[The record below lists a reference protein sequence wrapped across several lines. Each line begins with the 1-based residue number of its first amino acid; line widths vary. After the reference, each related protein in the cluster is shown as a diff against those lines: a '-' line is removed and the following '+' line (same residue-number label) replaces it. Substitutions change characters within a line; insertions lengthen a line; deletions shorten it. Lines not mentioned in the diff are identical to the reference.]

1 MRAMIRGIAAAL
13 ACAPSLTAALPAR
26 AQDYPAKAVRVVV
39 AFPPGSSTDVVAR
52 IVTAM
57 LSEIW
62 GQPVVAENRAGAGGS
77 IASTAVARAA
87 PDGYTLL
94 VNSAAHTINPVLMP
108 NLPYDTS
115 RDFTD
120 ISPLSTQPN
129 VLVVSPSSP
138 HKSLADLVRF
148 AHAKPGA
155 ITFAHGGIG
164 SGTHLHAERFL
175 AAAGVKALLVPFKG
189 TPEIVAAIMGGNV
202 DCYWLPISAGIGA
215 IRAGNLRALAIG
227 SSKRSPLLPE
237 VPTTTEAGFTH
248 ADVAL
253 WFGLWGPAGMPAPLV
268 AKISAD
274 VRKTLNDPR
283 MREKLANLG
292 SEPLDMSPREF
303 SAFLRQEALENRR
316 LLELA
321 GVKPE

>member
-13 ACAPSLTAALPAR
+13 ACTAALATALPAR
-26 AQDYPAKAVRVVV
+26 AQDYPVKPVRVIV

-57 LSEIW
+57 LAEIW

-108 NLPYDTS
+108 SLPYDTS

-120 ISPLSTQPN
+120 LSPLSTQPN

-148 AHAKPGA
+148 AKEKPGA
-155 ITFAHGGIG
+155 ITLAHGGIG

-175 AAAGVKALLVPFKG
+175 SAAGAKALVVPYKG

-227 SSKRSPLLPE
+227 SSKRSALLPE
-237 VPTTTEAGFTH
+237 VPTTAEAGFAN

-268 AKISAD
+268 TKISAD
-274 VRKTLNDPR
+274 VRKVLNDPR

-303 SAFLRQEALENRR
+303 SAFLRQETLENRR
-316 LLELA
+316 LLDLA